1 MVNND
6 HPNKYSWSCHW
17 ARRRR
22 GPMIS
27 MFLGSSRDF
36 WMAMVKDDLS
46 AWAKFILGLMQ
57 WCKSSPYMGCSF
69 LVSQYV
75 TGWKVLVSS
84 QSLLLVHKF
93 SYKFRFLD
101 DDDEKLFA
109 FVCVCQQSS
118 ALAWLGF
125 AILIQSWGCTFCDE
139 SNFHTWMHIW
149 ERATVA
155 GPLSFHNGSKDVHHG
170 TYHVQSM
177 IPYYMVA
184 DESVIHLGDWWIQRR
199 ADFLY

>member
-6 HPNKYSWSCHW
+6 HLDKYSWSHHW
-17 ARRRR
+17 ARWRR

-27 MFLGSSRDF
+27 VFLGSSRDF

-46 AWAKFILGLMQ
+46 AWAKFIIGLIR

-69 LVSQYV
+69 LVSECV

-101 DDDEKLFA
+101 DDGEKLFA
-109 FVCVCQQSS
+109 FVRVSS
-118 ALAWLGF
+118 KFSIGLIRLCNSNPVMGMD
-125 AILIQSWGCTFCDE
+125 IL
-139 SNFHTWMHIW
+139 
-149 ERATVA
+149 
-155 GPLSFHNGSKDVHHG
+155 
-170 TYHVQSM
+170 
-177 IPYYMVA
+177 
-184 DESVIHLGDWWIQRR
+184 WWINFSHMDAHLRKGHR
-199 ADFLY
+199 SRSSIIS